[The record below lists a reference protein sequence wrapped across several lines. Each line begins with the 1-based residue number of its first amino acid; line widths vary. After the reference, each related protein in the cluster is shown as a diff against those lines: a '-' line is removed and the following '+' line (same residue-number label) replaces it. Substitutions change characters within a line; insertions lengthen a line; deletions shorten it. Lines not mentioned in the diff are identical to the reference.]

1 MSNTSNRFKM
11 SQERL
16 DALKEELNTA
26 GDKVDAAE
34 AVQKSVKDAHD
45 KVILAI
51 DALEKL
57 TAQAQIEKAS
67 YDALVEQY
75 NQAME
80 TYKEALAG
88 AQAADEALSEL
99 AESVQRV
106 IAAAGEAFTY
116 RAPVGNNGVGNN
128 GVGNNGIGNALVN
141 AGEEGADGEVSEIPD
156 GMVPLAVG
164 LSHIT
169 DGEHTENAGDTE
181 AIPDSLV
188 PLASA
193 GAEQSG
199 RFTLGIFGTLSALFA
214 ALLLLFKRKKDD
226 DEEEQTQSV
235 R

>member
-1 MSNTSNRFKM
+1 M
-11 SQERL
+11 
-16 DALKEELNTA
+16 DALAENLNSLKA
-26 GDKVDAAE
+26 ALKDAQEKAE
-34 AVQKSVKDAHD
+34 AAGAVQESVKEAHD
-45 KVILAI
+45 KVISAI

-106 IAAAGEAFTY
+106 IAAAGETFTY

-128 GVGNNGIGNALVN
+128 GVGNALVN
-141 AGEEGADGEVSEIPD
+141 AGAEGADGEVSEIPD
-156 GMVPLAVG
+156 GMVPLAAG

-169 DGEHTENAGDTE
+169 GGEHTENAGDTE

-193 GAEQSG
+193 GVEQSG